1 MNNNISFNE
10 FKAGLGSSNMTDQ
23 EMRQLFN
30 QLDINHD
37 GQINYDEFI
46 TGVHDKKTGNSKAGR
61 IFQNDFIG

>member
-1 MNNNISFNE
+1 
-10 FKAGLGSSNMTDQ
+10 MTDQ

-46 TGVHDKKTGNSKAGR
+46 TGVNDKQTGNSKAGR